1 MHKSQVQYFWNQIAR
16 RELLGSNRAGDA
28 SWAFKFCVQH
38 MIYATIAQAFKQR
51 MLELKKMIQNG
62 ERQLDALREWKQTQR
77 MMGNV
82 PHRRNDQDVMDVD
95 DLEID
100 LDEIGFYAKSFAYN
114 FCKDL
119 RIFLDKVLDT
129 AMDRALRVPTS
140 SRLFDSMKPG
150 IRGQRIYRQVISHVR
165 RDDDDDEGDDI

>member
-51 MLELKKMIQNG
+51 MFELKKMIQNG

-82 PHRRNDQDVMDVD
+82 PHRRNDQV
-95 DLEID
+95 
-100 LDEIGFYAKSFAYN
+100 
-114 FCKDL
+114 L
-119 RIFLDKVLDT
+119 RTTF
-129 AMDRALRVPTS
+129 
-140 SRLFDSMKPG
+140 
-150 IRGQRIYRQVISHVR
+150 VR
-165 RDDDDDEGDDI
+165 TCVFFWIKYWILQWIVH